1 MKNAR
6 ENIKM
11 SDQKVRIIVDS
22 ASDLA
27 EGIAEKVTVL
37 PMTLRFGDTEYVDG
51 VNITNKEFYEKLIES
66 DELPTTS
73 QIMPLAFE
81 EAYRET
87 IEAGED
93 VIVITISSKLSGT
106 YQSACIAKEEVEGNV
121 YVVDSLSAAIG
132 EGILV
137 EYAVRLKEQ
146 GKSAA
151 EIASALEEKR
161 HNVRLIAMLNT
172 LEYLKKGGRI
182 SKTVAF
188 AGELLSIKPVVSIEN
203 GEVNLLGKARGSRQ
217 ANNLLVKEIEK
228 AGGVDFDMPL
238 LLGFTGVEDSLLR
251 KYVEDS
257 KALWEGQDDKLRSS
271 PIGSIVGTHV
281 GPGAVAVAFFKKKIP
296 QIVECFET
304 VV

>member
-1 MKNAR
+1 
-6 ENIKM
+6 M
-11 SDQKVRIIVDS
+11 SDKKVRIIVDS

-182 SKTVAF
+182 S
-188 AGELLSIKPVVSIEN
+188 
-203 GEVNLLGKARGSRQ
+203 
-217 ANNLLVKEIEK
+217 
-228 AGGVDFDMPL
+228 
-238 LLGFTGVEDSLLR
+238 
-251 KYVEDS
+251 
-257 KALWEGQDDKLRSS
+257 
-271 PIGSIVGTHV
+271 
-281 GPGAVAVAFFKKKIP
+281 
-296 QIVECFET
+296 
-304 VV
+304 

>member
-1 MKNAR
+1 MKNER

-11 SDQKVRIIVDS
+11 SDKKVRIIVDS

-271 PIGSIVGTHV
+271 SIGSIVGTHV
-281 GPGAVAVAFFKKKIP
+281 GPGAVAVAFFKK
-296 QIVECFET
+296 
-304 VV
+304 